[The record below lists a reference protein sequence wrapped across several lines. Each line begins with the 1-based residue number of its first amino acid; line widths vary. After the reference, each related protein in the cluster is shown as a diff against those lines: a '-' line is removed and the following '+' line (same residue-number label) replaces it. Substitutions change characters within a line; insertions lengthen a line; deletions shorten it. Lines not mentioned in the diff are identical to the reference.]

1 MDMIQLRDKQSGAL
15 LGFITEEDLQF
26 LIDNL
31 EEEWLEDT
39 DYYLN
44 RTTLEML
51 KSLGGNPSIIT
62 LLEDAMRDRDDVEIQ
77 WKRV

>member
-1 MDMIQLRDKQSGAL
+1 MIELKNKDTGAV
-15 LGFITEEDLQF
+15 LGTLSEEDLQF

-31 EEEWLEDT
+31 EEEWEEDK

-51 KSLGGNPSIIT
+51 KGRDAPTALME
-62 LLEDAMRDRDDVEIQ
+62 LLDRAMGDRGEVEIE
-77 WKRV
+77 WSRS